1 MDWDAILLIALKIL
15 AVLVLVL
22 LNGFFVAAE
31 FALVRVRETQLDALV
46 AKGQR
51 RAKLARHIVRN
62 LNSYLSATQ
71 LGITMASLGLGWMG
85 QPVFASLLSPLLDL
99 LGVKSG
105 ALVHS
110 ISFVVGFSVL
120 TFLSIVVGE
129 LAPKWLTI
137 QKTLPIALWAA
148 RPLHWFYLA
157 FYPFNRLLNLAARG
171 LLRQIGIEPD
181 AETSGAQSE
190 EELRLALA
198 SVAQGRMTFGRN
210 IVLNALD
217 LRRRVAREV
226 MRPRQ
231 EITAFDTEASIA
243 DCLALAEQTRYSR
256 FPLCEGGDLDR
267 TRGVVHVKDLYTVAR
282 ASRPS
287 VLEASTPQSS
297 ETHGR
302 DARATTG
309 ADLLPVARKLVYVP
323 ETGRLEKLLQ
333 LFLER
338 KLHFAIVVDEYG
350 GTVGIVT
357 LENVLEELVGQ
368 IQDEFDEEKPEWT
381 RVAENVWEASG
392 ALPLHELEKLVGE
405 IGGGEGAATASGWI
419 TQRLG
424 GFPRVGDAL
433 TVGACELRVE
443 EMDGPRVAR
452 FKITRR

>member
-1 MDWDAILLIALKIL
+1 MDWNAIILNVLKIL
-15 AVLVLVL
+15 AALALVL

-85 QPVFASLLSPLLDL
+85 QPVFASLLSPVLDL
-99 LGVKSG
+99 LGVQSD
-105 ALVHS
+105 ALLHS
-110 ISFVVGFSVL
+110 ISFIVGFSVL

-137 QKTLPIALWAA
+137 QKTLPIALWTA

-157 FYPFNRLLNLAARG
+157 FYPFNRLLNFAARV

-181 AETSGAQSE
+181 AEISGAQSE
-190 EELRLALA
+190 EELRLTLA
-198 SVAQGRMTFGRN
+198 SAAQGRMTFGRN
-210 IVLNALD
+210 VVLNALD
-217 LRRRVAREV
+217 LRRRIAREV
-226 MRPRQ
+226 MRPRH
-231 EITAFDTEASIA
+231 EITAFDTNASIA
-243 DCLALAEQTRYSR
+243 ECLTLAEQTRYSR
-256 FPLCEGGDLDR
+256 FPLCEDGDLDR
-267 TRGVVHVKDLYTVAR
+267 TRGVVHVKDLYALRERAR
-282 ASRPS
+282 TA
-287 VLEASTPQSS
+287 
-297 ETHGR
+297 
-302 DARATTG
+302 

-338 KLHFAIVVDEYG
+338 KLHFAVVVDEFG

-357 LENVLEELVGQ
+357 LEDVLEELVGQ
-368 IQDEFDEEKPEWT
+368 IQDEFDEEKPEIT
-381 RVAENVWEASG
+381 RVAENVWEAFG
-392 ALPLHELEKLVGE
+392 TLPLYELEKLVGE
-405 IGGGEGAATASGWI
+405 IGRSEGAATASGWI

-424 GFPRVGDAL
+424 GFPRVGDTL
-433 TVGACELRVE
+433 TVGTCELRVE

-452 FKITRR
+452 FKIIRRKEAEDTAVTSHRHESQKRP